1 MTYKVIRLHNYD
13 KKSWWGKRDKI
24 TKGLKGH
31 RSQNY
36 DNLNYDIES

>member
-1 MTYKVIRLHNYD
+1 MT
-13 KKSWWGKRDKI
+13 KSHGEVKDKI